1 MLNYYQTLEVAQQ
14 ASQTEIKQAYRRLVK
29 RFHPDSQ
36 LETANHEKIIS
47 INAAYEILSDPQR
60 RRSYD
65 QQLLAG
71 AAYSSFTRR
80 QQRTAQA
87 QNNYQRHRQTR
98 READAQQLHWL
109 KAVYQPIGRLIKQIL
124 NPLDTQINYLAADPF
139 DQELI
144 EAFGDYLEECREL
157 LNQARFVLAS
167 QPNPPQWANVA
178 AHLYYCL
185 NQISDGVDELE
196 WFTLSYD
203 DHYLHTGKELFRIAD
218 SLYNEA
224 QVTANA

>member
-14 ASQTEIKQAYRRLVK
+14 ASQIEIKQAYRRLVK

-60 RRSYD
+60 RRAYD
-65 QQLLAG
+65 QQLSVG

-87 QNNYQRHRQTR
+87 QNVYQRYRHTR
-98 READAQQLHWL
+98 REAEIEQLQWL
-109 KAVYQPIGRLIKQIL
+109 KKVYQPIGRLIQRIL
-124 NPLDTQINYLAADPF
+124 DPLDTQIDYLAADPF

-167 QPNPPQWANVA
+167 QPNPPQWASVA

-185 NQISDGVDELE
+185 NQIGDGIDELE
-196 WFTLSYD
+196 WFTLNYD
-203 DHYLHTGKELFRIAD
+203 EHYLHTGKELFRIAY
-218 SLYNEA
+218 SLYDEA
-224 QVTANA
+224 QVTANV

>member
-1 MLNYYQTLEVAQQ
+1 MLNYYQTLEVAPQ
-14 ASQTEIKQAYRRLVK
+14 ASQIEIKQAYRRLVK

-36 LETANHEKIIS
+36 RETANHEKIIS

-60 RRSYD
+60 RRAYD
-65 QQLLAG
+65 HQLSVG

-87 QNNYQRHRQTR
+87 QNVYQRYRHTR
-98 READAQQLHWL
+98 REVDQPLQWL
-109 KAVYQPIGRLIKQIL
+109 KNVYQPIGRLIKRIL
-124 NPLDTQINYLAADPF
+124 NSLDTQIDYLAADPF

-157 LNQARFVLAS
+157 LYQARVILAS
-167 QPNPPQWANVA
+167 QPNPPQWASVA

-185 NQISDGVDELE
+185 NQIGDGIDELE
-196 WFTLSYD
+196 WFTLNYD
-203 DHYLHTGKELFRIAD
+203 EHYLHTGKELFRIAY
-218 SLYNEA
+218 SLYDEA